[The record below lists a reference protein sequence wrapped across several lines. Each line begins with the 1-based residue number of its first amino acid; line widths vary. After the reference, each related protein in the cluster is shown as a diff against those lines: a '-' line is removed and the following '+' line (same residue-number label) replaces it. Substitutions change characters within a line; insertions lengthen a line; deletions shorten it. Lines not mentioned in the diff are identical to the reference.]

1 MALIHLSPSLTPRN
15 PTPHMPAVRLYS
27 LSAPSAHRVA
37 EITDIHE
44 HSLDLDASNEA
55 AIRGGRGTGGAA
67 QVWRAASLKAAYNL
81 SSVSSPAAWSR
92 WTHALLRDDGA
103 FGRLMSPQQ
112 CADEIESDYAV
123 CKASMLCAMLEAE
136 PAPYAACLAAVRKGA
151 VRPRGWQAAVK
162 RKP

>member
-27 LSAPSAHRVA
+27 LSVPSAHRVA
-37 EITDIHE
+37 QLTDIQE
-44 HSLDLDASNEA
+44 HSLDLDASNKA
-55 AIRGGRGTGGAA
+55 AERGGGATA
-67 QVWRAASLKAAYNL
+67 LVWRATSLKAAYNL
-81 SSVSSPAAWSR
+81 SSVSSPAAWSL
-92 WTHALLRDDGA
+92 WTQALLRDDAA
-103 FGRLMSPQQ
+103 FGQLMSPQQ
-112 CADEIESDYAV
+112 CADEIESDYAI

-151 VRPRGWQAAVK
+151 VRPRGWQTAVK